1 MSLADRPPRCN
12 PTTAWLVSSPTS
24 YGSRRRGTA
33 ELALVTM
40 LRADFDGDRLALAAG
55 GCVWVGDVDEALAG
69 PPGGLCP
76 QAVTGEGRRRARR
89 GGSRYAYT
97 FPCLMAPARAVGES
111 PATRSPSA
119 NAGRGGFGQLG
130 ELTTITFRVSRGR
143 LRRLRNRAGTVWT
156 FISVRSTDTF
166 GRTSVSESVPL
177 GVVP

>member
-1 MSLADRPPRCN
+1 
-12 PTTAWLVSSPTS
+12 
-24 YGSRRRGTA
+24 
-33 ELALVTM
+33 
-40 LRADFDGDRLALAAG
+40 
-55 GCVWVGDVDEALAG
+55 
-69 PPGGLCP
+69 
-76 QAVTGEGRRRARR
+76 
-89 GGSRYAYT
+89 
-97 FPCLMAPARAVGES
+97 MAPARAVGES

-119 NAGRGGFGQLG
+119 SAGRGGSSPRGGFGQLG